1 MIPTITTFK
10 VLLEHAKKE
19 DLSLDKV
26 ETLLSSLDNG
36 FLYEDIAHNLQDS
49 PCGVL
54 AEFIIALINNIDF
67 DESVNKKA
75 IEKTVKGYL
84 RHGYFK
90 A

>member
-1 MIPTITTFK
+1 MIPTITAFK

-49 PCGVL
+49 ASGVL

-67 DESVNKKA
+67 DESANKRA
-75 IEKTVKGYL
+75 IEKTIKGYL

-90 A
+90 P